1 MILASEIGGD
11 TRFRSLVSSL
21 GDGVQL
27 VQAPAQRAEH
37 TLHLPVA
44 YLVIPIFALAN
55 AGVTI
60 EASDFANPVAVAVA
74 LGLLVGKPVGIVLFS
89 WMAVKMKIAKL
100 PEGVNWGAIVG
111 GGFLAGI
118 GFTMALF
125 VAGLAMKGDLLDAA
139 KVGVIGGSVLAAV
152 IGIVLLLIFLPKTSN
167 Q

>member
-1 MILASEIGGD
+1 MNRD
-11 TRFRSLVSSL
+11 RSDSNTPS
-21 GDGVQL
+21 
-27 VQAPAQRAEH
+27 P
-37 TLHLPVA
+37 
-44 YLVIPIFALAN
+44 
-55 AGVTI
+55 
-60 EASDFANPVAVAVA
+60 
-74 LGLLVGKPVGIVLFS
+74 
-89 WMAVKMKIAKL
+89 
-100 PEGVNWGAIVG
+100 G